1 MASELSTLSQ
11 LFLEIQKRAAE
22 VLDPT
27 DSRVGLDTLF
37 IQAIS
42 IAMDDI
48 RRGASSEEF
57 QELAIL
63 NLLFSAKDAH
73 YNVDEIKNFVMALK
87 QDR

>member
-22 VLDPT
+22 VLDPNDT
-27 DSRVGLDTLF
+27 RVGLDTLF
-37 IQAIS
+37 IHAIS
-42 IAMDDI
+42 VAMDDI

-57 QELAIL
+57 QELAVI
-63 NLLFSAKDAH
+63 NLLFAASDAG
-73 YNVDEIKNFVMALK
+73 YERDEIKKFVMALK

>member
-22 VLDPT
+22 VLDPNDPRT
-27 DSRVGLDTLF
+27 GLDTLF

-42 IAMDDI
+42 VAMDDI

-57 QELAIL
+57 QELAII
-63 NLLFSAKDAH
+63 NLLFGASDAG
-73 YNVDEIKNFVMALK
+73 YGREEIKSFVMALK
-87 QDR
+87 RDR